1 MARVARGK
9 AIKMKRF
16 LLSCLTI
23 GLTMLAASAF
33 RGFLYGGQQGNPDAW
48 LELIA
53 AVPAGLLAAL
63 LLSRLTKD

>member
-1 MARVARGK
+1 
-9 AIKMKRF
+9 
-16 LLSCLTI
+16 
-23 GLTMLAASAF
+23 MLAASAF